1 MYFSIEFSR
10 KLMQS
15 SVEFDSVVGGWNIQI
30 LRLKAVNLEES
41 SFPFMN
47 INPLNLM
54 FCQWDK
60 DFDNKK
66 KEDKVILDI
75 NFIL

>member
-54 FCQWDK
+54 FCQ
-60 DFDNKK
+60 
-66 KEDKVILDI
+66 
-75 NFIL
+75 